1 MAGEKEHSA
10 AASGPAIEDTCKGTI
25 ANCYIICIILLMC
38 VLHMH
43 LEGNDS
49 DVDSIQTKDHDSSAQ
64 TTEESTTDGTSV
76 SSAPSATQLIHG
88 KVHAQHVL

>member
-1 MAGEKEHSA
+1 MAGEKEHGA

-38 VLHMH
+38 VLRVH

-49 DVDSIQTKDHDSSAQ
+49 DVDSIQTQDHDSSAQ
-64 TTEESTTDGTSV
+64 TTEE
-76 SSAPSATQLIHG
+76 
-88 KVHAQHVL
+88 